1 MRRLSVDQSC
11 RDKWS
16 CPSVWENEPGSDDLV
31 IVGAPAELGIV
42 PLADG
47 EVAIR
52 IKRSIVAD
60 ADVQ

>member
-16 CPSVWENEPGSDDLV
+16 CPSVWEDEPGSDDLV
-31 IVGAPAELGIV
+31 IAGTPAELGVV

-47 EVAIR
+47 EVAVR
-52 IKRSIVAD
+52 IKRSIVA
-60 ADVQ
+60 AANVK